1 MLQIRGNQLSEKKLP
16 FTYEQVREWQKQAPT
31 PFYVYDEAG
40 IRKTVR
46 DLYAAFSWNQGF
58 REYFAVK
65 ALPTPAVLRIL
76 EEMDCGA
83 DCSSVTEVMLA
94 KGSGIS
100 GERIMFT
107 SNETTAAEYRGARD
121 AGAIINLDDITQIE
135 NLENACGIPETVC
148 CRYNPGEFQYATNAI
163 MGHMYDTKFGMTK
176 EQLFTSL
183 RTLKE
188 KGASRFGIHAMLASC
203 SLEQGYYPALARELF
218 GLVLEI
224 RETLGITLSFVDM
237 AGGVGI
243 PYKPEQEAIDIA
255 KAGEGVREVY
265 EEMLRPNGIELS
277 LFTEMGRFITGPH
290 GYLLTTVVGKKHIWK
305 EYIGVDASPADLL
318 RPAMYGAYHHITVAG
333 KENCPADQTVDVV
346 GALCENNDKFAID
359 RPLPPVEIGDV
370 LVIHDAGAH
379 SRSMGYNY
387 NGRLRCAEY
396 LLKPDGSL
404 RMVRR
409 AETPADYFATFDIDT
424 DFDFRS

>member
-1 MLQIRGNQLSEKKLP
+1 
-16 FTYEQVREWQKQAPT
+16 
-31 PFYVYDEAG
+31 
-40 IRKTVR
+40 
-46 DLYAAFSWNQGF
+46 
-58 REYFAVK
+58 
-65 ALPTPAVLRIL
+65 
-76 EEMDCGA
+76 
-83 DCSSVTEVMLA
+83 
-94 KGSGIS
+94 
-100 GERIMFT
+100 MFT
-107 SNETTAAEYRGARD
+107 SNETTTAEYRGARD

-243 PYKPEQEAIDIA
+243 PYKPEQKAIDIA

-265 EEMLRPNGIELS
+265 EEMLRSNGIELS
-277 LFTEMGRFITGPH
+277 LFTEMGRYITGPH

-333 KENCPADQTVDVV
+333 KENCPATQTVDVV

-359 RPLPPVEIGDV
+359 RPLRPAEIGDV

-396 LLKPDGSL
+396 LLRPDGSL